1 MAYSDYGAFVFCN
14 NKRRED
20 KEDVALFATD
30 EETFGV
36 SSTEV
41 PSGARIWASL
51 IKAKT
56 ENCTLAW
63 VESIHHGTMGNGNI
77 RVLCHKQSC
86 PEVYEKIEDGS
97 IHKVDI
103 KSLTKYRNEEEIPW
117 WEESITL
124 SFEYKGYKFCFAN
137 GEPNR
142 AEMTEPDGTFWECE
156 YDYLFGAGFEE

>member
-30 EETFGV
+30 EET
-36 SSTEV
+36 
-41 PSGARIWASL
+41 
-51 IKAKT
+51 

-63 VESIHHGTMGNGNI
+63 VESIHHGTMGDGNI

-124 SFEYKGYKFCFAN
+124 SFEYKGYKFRFVN

-142 AEMTEPDGTFWECE
+142 AEITEPDGTFWECE
-156 YDYLFGAGFEE
+156 YDYLFGAGFED